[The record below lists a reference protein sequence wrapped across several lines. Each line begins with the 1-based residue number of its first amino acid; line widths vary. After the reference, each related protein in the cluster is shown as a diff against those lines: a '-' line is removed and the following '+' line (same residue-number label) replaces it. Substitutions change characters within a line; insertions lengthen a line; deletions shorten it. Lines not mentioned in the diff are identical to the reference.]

1 MNANRNLKYIGLIIM
16 CLCSIGMHAGYKKN
30 NTLRQAERFIN
41 TQINCETYRKV
52 GGDKFLL
59 EEIFLEYF
67 EKDAYQKY
75 LNDVFGYMYPQLFY
89 VTNADQIKMQ
99 KIKCKETKKLKG
111 GLNKYQFE
119 IKYTIIPIREKGK
132 KISNIS
138 MQDVLEITVNNEN
151 KLTEVIVLNT
161 SDIIKKLFLDI
172 KVQ

>member
-1 MNANRNLKYIGLIIM
+1 MNSNRNLKYIGLMVM
-16 CLCSIGMHAGYKKN
+16 CLCSIGMFVGYKKN

-41 TQINCETYRKV
+41 TQVNCETYRKV
-52 GGDKFLL
+52 GGDQFLL

-67 EKDAYQKY
+67 EKDAYEKY

-99 KIKCKETKKLKG
+99 KIKCKETKKLRG

-119 IKYTIIPIREKGK
+119 IKYTIIPVQEEGK